1 MSELSRATWRKS
13 TRSNGTANCV
23 EFCELQNGRAVR
35 DSKAGKNGPVLL
47 FPTSEWTAFIQ
58 GVKDGEFNI

>member
-1 MSELSRATWRKS
+1 MWRKS

-23 EFCELQNGRAVR
+23 EFCELQDRWAVR
-35 DSKAGKNGPVLL
+35 DSKAGENSPVLL
-47 FPTSEWTAFIQ
+47 FSTSEWATFIQ

>member
-1 MSELSRATWRKS
+1 MWRKS

-23 EFCELQNGRAVR
+23 EFCELQDGWAVR
-35 DSKAGKNGPVLL
+35 DSKAGENGPVLL
-47 FPTSEWTAFIQ
+47 FSTSEWTAFIQ